1 LTSFSDEQLVEAC
14 RAGSQQHWRLLFER
28 YKNYVAH
35 IAWKMV
41 GDTETARDLTQETF
55 LRAVKGLK
63 RFKGDST
70 FKTWLTRIV
79 VNLCKDHSKGAY
91 ARHDKFHVPLDSPE
105 EGGTGEIPD
114 RDPSTEPETC
124 LLQKELKT
132 VVEAAMDKLSTDHK
146 TVVLLWQQ
154 GFSYA
159 EIAEI
164 TNTPEN
170 TVGTRIYYA
179 KLEMRNQLKPY
190 LRGTAR

>member
-1 LTSFSDEQLVEAC
+1 MPSLSDEQLVAAC
-14 RAGSQQHWRLLFER
+14 KTGSQHHWRLLFER

-35 IAWKMV
+35 LALKMV

-63 RFKGDST
+63 RFKGDAA

-79 VNLCKDHSKGAY
+79 VNLCKDHLKGAY
-91 ARHDKFHVPLDSPE
+91 ARHDRFHSPLESPE
-105 EGGTGEIPD
+105 ERGAGENPAGDTGD
-114 RDPSTEPETC
+114 EPETR

-132 VVEAAMDKLSTDHK
+132 IVEAAIDKLSADHK
-146 TVVLLWQQ
+146 TVILLWQE
-154 GFSYA
+154 GFSYT

-164 TNTPEN
+164 THVPEN

-190 LRGTAR
+190 LRGPVK